1 MNSWA
6 RAVIIAAFAYLASAI
21 FFTPLVGNF
30 PMQVLIPLI
39 ILLSAV
45 GLTGAVLQR
54 VNLGI
59 VPTLLALFLA
69 APIRIGPHLYYA
81 CFGAVNVPLT
91 MFTRDARGTTTH
103 FGVNLVPVV
112 LLAAL
117 LYCLLGMNAPA
128 PHEDAA
134 GTTAG

>member
-6 RAVIIAAFAYLASAI
+6 RAVVIAAFAYVASAI
-21 FFTPLVGNF
+21 FFTPWLGNF

-39 ILLSAV
+39 VLLSAL
-45 GLTGAVLQR
+45 GFTGAVLQKT
-54 VNLGI
+54 NLGI
-59 VPTLLALFLA
+59 IPTLLALFLA

-91 MFTRDARGTTTH
+91 MFARDTRGTTTH

-128 PHEDAA
+128 PQRDVA